1 MSDERFNN
9 KYWWFVRVW
18 LVIFWCSGVGGVGAM
33 SDLTKAELIK
43 KIDSIRYRTES
54 TMIENGSAFDNAAIL
69 QSLIM
74 FFEIDFQFQGD
85 GTVWLECWAAVE
97 GTEGTLIQAECT
109 DKEGE
114 TIAHAVC
121 ELAVNK
127 YELEH
132 GKEDH

>member
-1 MSDERFNN
+1 MSD
-9 KYWWFVRVW
+9 Y
-18 LVIFWCSGVGGVGAM
+18 
-33 SDLTKAELIK
+33 TKAELIK
-43 KIDSIRYRTES
+43 KVDSIRYRAES
-54 TMIENGSAFDNAAIL
+54 TMIENGSAFDNAVIL
-69 QSLIM
+69 HYLIM

-109 DKEGE
+109 DKENE

-121 ELAVNK
+121 ELSINK